1 MSNPNT
7 TPLNE
12 QEVQQTTQ
20 NNRCCDEHLGSGVA
34 LARGMLFSELFGE
47 DGDEDT
53 SIEAEISRIIK
64 PIGNMLKKVVD
75 YQLDD

>member
-34 LARGMLFSELFGE
+34 LARGMLFGE